1 MAHSHNRLLR
11 QYLGNNKPMKL
22 AAICGRLP
30 LGLVAGV
37 RLAEKS
43 SGQSA

>member
-1 MAHSHNRLLR
+1 
-11 QYLGNNKPMKL
+11 MKL
-22 AAICGRLP
+22 AVICGRLP
-30 LGLVAGV
+30 LELAAGV